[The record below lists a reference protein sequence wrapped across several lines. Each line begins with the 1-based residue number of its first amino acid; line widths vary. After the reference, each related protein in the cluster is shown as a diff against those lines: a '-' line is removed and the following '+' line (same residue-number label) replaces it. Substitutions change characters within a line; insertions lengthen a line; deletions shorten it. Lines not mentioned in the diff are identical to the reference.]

1 MCLTGGAL
9 CSSPQVAPTQSS
21 VRGRMTTAADKVAKL
36 QAFQD
41 WTTKHIDGD
50 EKGEAQVFLDRL
62 FQAFG
67 WAGLKEAGASCEL
80 RVKNTTGGTS
90 FADLVWKPVVVIEMK
105 KRGTNLA
112 QHLSQAVQYWMR
124 LVPNRPRFAVLC
136 NFDEFWVY
144 DFDTQM
150 DTPVDK
156 VRLTEL
162 ATKYGPLNFMF
173 PGDVAPV
180 FGNHQESVTRQA
192 ADKLAACF
200 NSMTKRGIER
210 PLAQR
215 FTLQILMALFSED
228 IGLLEKYLVTKVLD
242 ECKSPQDTH
251 DLLGGL
257 FEAMNTKGGV
267 KGGRFKGVAYFN
279 GGLFAEPARVELVA
293 DERVMLKEAAQFDWS
308 KVRPEI
314 FGTIFERS
322 LGKEQRHA
330 TGAHFTSPVDI
341 MKVVG
346 PTIVTPWTAHIESA
360 DSLGRLR
367 VLLARIESFTVLDP
381 ACGSGNFL
389 YIAYRE
395 LKRLEARIYERMAS
409 EYKSVDPY
417 QRPFGFLST
426 GNFYGMD
433 INPFAVDIAKV
444 TMMLAH
450 KLSIDELHINESAL
464 PLDNL
469 DANFRAGD
477 ALLNPDGTRAPWF
490 KTDVIVGNPPF
501 LGAKLLKPNYGAKYV
516 EDVRKAYPGVP
527 GMADFCVLWFRRA
540 HDELKPCTA
549 ADLLTGRAGLVGT
562 QNVRN
567 NASRVG
573 GLDHIA
579 SSGTIVDAVDNQPW
593 SGEANVHVSIANWVK
608 TEDEKLLPKAR
619 RLWFMAASSPGGKK
633 RPRGSG
639 SAAKRYQL
647 DMREVSHINSS
658 LSDRVDVSR
667 AEKLAAN
674 EGYCYTGQYPR
685 YNEGFVLSLSDG
697 AAMRSATESYS
708 QVVHPFAGGDE
719 LLQAGKVKRYV
730 IDFQMRSIVEA
741 QAYTAPFNHVKAR
754 VLPYVQKLAAAER
767 AKTGMSSGQDQGW
780 LNTWWQ
786 HFRPR
791 PELIGKIG
799 QMSRYLV
806 CSRVTKRPIFMY
818 LSSSVRPS
826 DALSCFALDDDYSF
840 GVLQSQAHYMWFHAK
855 CSNMKSD
862 PRYTSESVFSTFPWP
877 QAPTR
882 ARVEAVADAANR
894 VLSVRTA
901 ASMAGTGLR
910 ALYSTLDLPGKSPLK
925 DAHIALDTAV
935 LSAYGFS
942 NKKDLLQQVLDLN
955 TQVAG
960 LIGAR
965 KVVTGPGVPSTC
977 INAAALVSEDCFGAS
992 SA

>member
-1 MCLTGGAL
+1 
-9 CSSPQVAPTQSS
+9 
-21 VRGRMTTAADKVAKL
+21 MTTAAEKVARL
-36 QAFQD
+36 QTFHD

-156 VRLTEL
+156 VRLTDL

-228 IGLLEKYLVTKVLD
+228 IGLLDKYLVTKVLD

-279 GGLFAEPARVELVA
+279 GGLFTEPARVELVA

-322 LGKEQRHA
+322 LGKKQRHA

-346 PTIVTPWTAHIESA
+346 PTIVAPWTAQIESA

-367 VLLARIESFTVLDP
+367 ELLARIESFTVLDP

-477 ALLNPDGTRAPWF
+477 ALLSPDGTRAPWF
-490 KTDVIVGNPPF
+490 KADVIVGNPPF

-549 ADLLTGRAGLVGT
+549 ADPLTGRAGLVGT

-573 GLDHIA
+573 GLDHITA
-579 SSGTIVDAVDNQPW
+579 SGTIVDAVDNQPW

-608 TEDEKLLPKAR
+608 TKDEKLLPKVR
-619 RLWFMAASSPGGKK
+619 RLWFKGPPVVGGKK
-633 RPRGSG
+633 LKSTSG
-639 SAAKRYQL
+639 PAAKQYQL
-647 DMREVSHINSS
+647 DMREVASINSS
-658 LSDRVDVSR
+658 LSDKVDVSK
-667 AEKLAAN
+667 AKELAVNRDVVVCQGITPGHA
-674 EGYCYTGQYPR
+674 
-685 YNEGFVLSLSDG
+685 GFVLSTAERG
-697 AAMRSATESYS
+697 AMVTADAKNND
-708 QVVHPFAGGDE
+708 VIHPYMIGADIVGV
-719 LLQAGKVKRYV
+719 GKPSRWL
-730 IDFQMRSIVEA
+730 IDFQSLSILGA
-741 QAYTAPFNHVKAR
+741 QAYSLPFERLKSE
-754 VLPYVQKLAAAER
+754 VLPAMQAAAVVDTSER
-767 AKTGMSSGQDQGW
+767 SAS
-780 LNTWWQ
+780 LATWWQ
-786 HFRPR
+786 HWRPR
-791 PELIGKIG
+791 KELLLTIAGLP
-799 QMSRYLV
+799 RYLA
-806 CSRVTKRPIFMY
+806 CSRVTKRPLLAFV
-818 LSSSVRPS
+818 SATVRPG
-826 DALSCFALDDDYSF
+826 DALQAFAFSDDYSF
-840 GVLQSQAHYMWFHAK
+840 GVLQSNAHYLWFHAK

-862 PRYTSESVFSTFPWP
+862 PRYTSESIFHTFPWP
-877 QAPTR
+877 QAPTG
-882 ARVEAVADAANR
+882 AQVDAVAAAGRHLRRIRADAATND
-894 VLSVRTA
+894 
-901 ASMAGTGLR
+901 GTGLR
-910 ALYSTLDLPGKSPLK
+910 VLYRTLDLPGKNPLK
-925 DAHIALDTAV
+925 DAHDALDAAV
-935 LSAYGFS
+935 MRAYGFS
-942 NKKDLLQQVLDLN
+942 AKADLLRQVLDLN
-955 TQVAG
+955 IDVA
-960 LIGAR
+960 AR
-965 KVVTGPGVPSTC
+965 IDAGKGVMGPGVPATYSTP
-977 INAAALVSEDCFGAS
+977 ALLVSADCFGGPPAS
-992 SA
+992 VAS